1 MCAVKHILVVDDDGL
16 MLSLMTKAL
25 SDYHVT
31 VARDGEEALH
41 IAGPETPLDLLITDY
56 LMQSMMGDELL
67 GRLREQ
73 RPNLKAL
80 IITGHGDTLARELP
94 EWWRAEAHLAKPFS
108 IAVLRDR
115 VARLI
120 G

>member
-1 MCAVKHILVVDDDGL
+1 MSAVKHILLVDDDGL
-16 MLSLMTKAL
+16 MLALITKAL

-41 IAGPETPLDLLITDY
+41 ICGPDAQVDLLITDY

-67 GRLREQ
+67 GRLREL
-73 RPNLKAL
+73 RPDLKAL
-80 IITGHGDTLARELP
+80 IITGHGDTLAREIP
-94 EWWRAEAHLAKPFS
+94 DWWKAEAHLAKPFT
-108 IAVLRDR
+108 IAALRGT